1 MNKKPLLVKKKS
13 LVDGKCEAVVENLGK

>member
-13 LVDGKCEAVVENLGK
+13 LVDGKCEAVVENLEK